1 MPNITRRLIA
11 ATHPGD
17 KEIVLRDSEVRGFH
31 VRISPGGTKTFA
43 LYYRTLAGK
52 ERRVKIGRCD
62 EIRPEKARD
71 IARDMLEEVRQGGD
85 PALVRKM
92 VRERGPADTFS
103 EAYEDYVKREAKG
116 RKNNTTA
123 DAVKSDVLRECRE
136 WKKRGV
142 DSIAAAEIRKLC
154 ETVRDGNP
162 ETGRKP
168 APYMA
173 NRLYSYLN
181 TFFAWCA
188 EPGIDKVPVNPMA
201 GLKKPWRGESS
212 RDRVFSD
219 DEIRALWK
227 AANAIGGPTGAFLK
241 LLILTGK
248 RRGILRTMRWDE
260 IDANWLWTPSASGR
274 REGDNKRRH
283 PIPLP
288 KLVQRIIEGLS
299 EKDGNP
305 YVFPGRHRGKHL
317 EAGTDF
323 KNRVIEA
330 SEIEDFFCHAC
341 RHTVETR
348 MAEHR
353 IAPHIRDLVMDHA
366 PARGSGGGYD
376 HHHYREEM
384 LEALEAWAAHVERVV
399 SEDGVRVL
407 R

>member
-11 ATHPGD
+11 ATKPGD
-17 KEIVLRDSEVRGFH
+17 KEIVLRDSEVKGFH

-52 ERRVKIGRCD
+52 ERRVKLGRCD
-62 EIRPEKARD
+62 ELRPEKARD
-71 IARDMLEEVRQGGD
+71 IARDMLEQVRQGED
-85 PALVRKM
+85 PALARKSA
-92 VRERGPADTFS
+92 REKGPADTFN
-103 EAYEDYVKREAKG
+103 EAYADYVKREAKG
-116 RKNNTTA
+116 RKSNTTA
-123 DAVKSDVLRECRE
+123 DAVASDVYRECAA
-136 WKKRGV
+136 WKKRDI
-142 DSIAAAEIRKLC
+142 DSIDAAEIRKLC
-154 ETVRDGNP
+154 ETIRDGDP

-188 EPGIDKVPVNPMA
+188 EPGIDKVPASPMT
-201 GLKKPWRGESS
+201 GLRKPWRGESS
-212 RDRVFSD
+212 RDRTFSD
-219 DEIRALWK
+219 AEIRALWS
-227 AANAIGGPTGAFLK
+227 AGNAIGGATGAFLK

-248 RRGILRTMRWDE
+248 RRGILRTMKWDE
-260 IDANWLWTPSASGR
+260 ISDGWLWTPTGKRA
-274 REGDNKRRH
+274 DTNKRRH

-288 KLVQRIIEGLS
+288 KLARRIIEGLPR
-299 EKDGNP
+299 KDENP
-305 YVFPGRHRGKHL
+305 HVFPGRHRGKHL

-323 KNRVIEA
+323 KNKVIDESGIA
-330 SEIEDFFCHAC
+330 DFFCHAC

-348 MAEHR
+348 MAELR

-376 HHHYREEM
+376 HHHYRDEV
-384 LEALEAWAAHVERVV
+384 LEALETWAAHVEGII
-399 SEDGVRVL
+399 SGDGVRVL